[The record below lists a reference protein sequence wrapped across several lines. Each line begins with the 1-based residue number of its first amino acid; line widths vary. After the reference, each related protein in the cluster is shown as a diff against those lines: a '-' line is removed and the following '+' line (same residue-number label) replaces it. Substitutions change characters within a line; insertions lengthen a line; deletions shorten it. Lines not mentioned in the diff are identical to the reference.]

1 MDTLCAYAWPGNIRE
16 LRNLV
21 ERLSIMV
28 NEETIGPSDLP
39 EDLRAARAIA
49 RANASAQG
57 KSLRELR
64 EQVERDYIRAILDE
78 HGWNVTQAA
87 RELGI
92 ERTNLH
98 KKIKFYGIE
107 KE

>member
-1 MDTLCAYAWPGNIRE
+1 
-16 LRNLV
+16 
-21 ERLSIMV
+21 MV
-28 NEETIGPSDLP
+28 SGETIGPSDLP
-39 EDLRAARAIA
+39 DDLRAARAVA
-49 RANASAQG
+49 REFVSAQG
-57 KSLRELR
+57 KSLREIR
-64 EQVERDYIRAILDE
+64 EQVERDYIRAILEE